1 MTSSRL
7 LADLALR
14 SLRKAAAGG
23 QVPLDRAAQH
33 DLDEARRMSAAE
45 RMARLN
51 DILRMVEMCG
61 TSASSPPPRIHGEL
75 KL

>member
-14 SLRKAAAGG
+14 SLRRAAAEGA
-23 QVPLDRAAQH
+23 VPPDRAAQH
-33 DLDEARRMSAAE
+33 DLDEARRMSAPE

-51 DILRMVEMCG
+51 EILRMVEICG
-61 TSASSPPPRIHGEL
+61 TSPSSLPLQIHGEL